1 MLHFDE
7 GVSAWNEFLR
17 GYSEDL
23 DTLVYSTL
31 VTGVWDPETQQ
42 GAGNTRLYD
51 VIPVVGG
58 VLALGIH
65 EAGDDGGATATPVP
79 STGLLPGAAPSRAAP
94 PDCWSHINRG
104 L

>member
-1 MLHFDE
+1 M
-7 GVSAWNEFLR
+7 R

-31 VTGVWDPETQQ
+31 VTGDWDPETQQ
-42 GAGNTRLYD
+42 GANNTRLCD

-65 EAGDDGGATATPVP
+65 EEADGGGGPRAIRFLPLACP
-79 STGLLPGAAPSRAAP
+79 PGAAPNPTAA
-94 PDCWSHINRG
+94 SIFKS
-104 L
+104 LE

>member
-1 MLHFDE
+1 M
-7 GVSAWNEFLR
+7 R

-31 VTGVWDPETQQ
+31 VTGDWDPETQQ
-42 GAGNTRLYD
+42 GANNTRLYD
-51 VIPVVGG
+51 VIPVVDG

-65 EAGDDGGATATPVP
+65 EEADDGGAEGNPVP
-79 STGLLPGAAPSRAAP
+79 TTGLPPWGRAEPGGPTGLLV
-94 PDCWSHINRG
+94 HIHRG

>member
-7 GVSAWNEFLR
+7 GNSAWNEFVR

-31 VTGVWDPETQQ
+31 VTGDWDPETQQ
-42 GAGNTRLYD
+42 GANNTRLYD
-51 VIPVVGG
+51 VISVVGG

-65 EAGDDGGATATPVP
+65 EEADGGGAKGNPVP
-79 STGLLPGAAPSRAAP
+79 TAGLPAWGRAEPGGPTGLLVHLNRAP
-94 PDCWSHINRG
+94 
-104 L
+104 

>member
-1 MLHFDE
+1 M
-7 GVSAWNEFLR
+7 R

-42 GAGNTRLYD
+42 GADNTRLYD

-65 EAGDDGGATATPVP
+65 EAGDDGGAAGNPIPTVGLP
-79 STGLLPGAAPSRAAP
+79 SWGRAEPGGPTGVLV
-94 PDCWSHINRG
+94 HINRTP
-104 L
+104 

>member
-1 MLHFDE
+1 MPYL
-7 GVSAWNEFLR
+7 GNYSSTLAMR

-31 VTGVWDPETQQ
+31 VTGDWDPETQQ
-42 GAGNTRLYD
+42 GANNTRLYD
-51 VIPVVGG
+51 VIPVAGG

-65 EAGDDGGATATPVP
+65 EEADDGGAKGNPVP
-79 STGLLPGAAPSRAAP
+79 TTGLPPWGRAEPGDPTGLLV
-94 PDCWSHINRG
+94 HIHRG